1 MKKKMEELCQIHER
15 IKSRGTGLLFSENE
29 RLAQIYCQ
37 ILNDNDGVIPEEYQ
51 KKFDKIFDIM
61 LEYS

>member
-1 MKKKMEELCQIHER
+1 MVELCQIYER
-15 IKSRGTGLLFSENE
+15 VKSRSTGLLFSENE

-37 ILNDNDGVIPEEYQ
+37 VLNDNKGVIPEEYQ

-61 LEYS
+61 LEYP